1 MPLVGYVIKNF
12 YAAEMLSFLTV
23 FAGVNRR
30 FSALL
35 IKLIET
41 HNGKDSF
48 DIWHYR
54 AGRFFSSNNSAK
66 KEPSCPVMPDIKA
79 VFAIMSLD

>member
-1 MPLVGYVIKNF
+1 MRLVGYVIKNF

-30 FSALL
+30 FSALP

-54 AGRFFSSNNSAK
+54 AGRFFFGR
-66 KEPSCPVMPDIKA
+66 A
-79 VFAIMSLD
+79 VAGKGL